1 MPKIKYRGIV
11 ESALNRPIFTSLQ
24 LIKRGIPR
32 EYLKVFL
39 HKLVKKGAIYR
50 VERGIY
56 ATVDDPIIIAGNM
69 VFPSYISMYTA
80 LYLRG
85 ALYQVPSIIQVVTT
99 RRKKNK
105 KISFLGNLIEFY
117 RIKKIYFFGFEY
129 IPYNNFEIP
138 VASVEKAI
146 IDVFYFLGSII
157 GTIDIDSI
165 NKDRLKEYLDM
176 MNKGSLKK
184 RILRWLKNGS
194 SNQRA

>member
-1 MPKIKYRGIV
+1 MPKIKYREIV
-11 ESALNRPIFTSLQ
+11 ESTLNKPVFTSLQ
-24 LIKRGIPR
+24 LIKKGIPR
-32 EYLKVFL
+32 EYLKVLL
-39 HKLVKKGAIYR
+39 HKLVKKGTIYR

-56 ATVDDPIIIAGNM
+56 ATVDDPIIIAGNI

-80 LYLRG
+80 LYIRG

-105 KISFLGNLIEFY
+105 KINFLGNLIEFY
-117 RIKKIYFFGFEY
+117 RIKKTYFFGFEY

-138 VASVEKAI
+138 VANVEKAI
-146 IDVFYFLGSII
+146 IDIFYFLGNIL
-157 GTIDIDSI
+157 GTIDMEYI
-165 NKDRLKEYLDM
+165 NEERLKEYLDI

-184 RILRWLKNGS
+184 RILRWFKNGS